1 MKPAAVLNL
10 AYILVASPLPNVYL
24 GGLMVTDRHGLP
36 LEFRYTEPIQPSKIQ
51 QVLYGQVLNSYIKR
65 EVILETLLK
74 NIDVPFKALLVED
87 EALLEITSKS
97 YSVGR
102 LAITKSPPIGPVG
115 KRQELGAGELL
126 LQVTAEG
133 NPLRL
138 TMPAPAHSSPSA
150 SGGAI
155 PVSGSTIGIL
165 EMASSAKTTEAEVGS
180 GEETSRHSR
189 PDLPALLL
197 DAGQT
202 MDLAEPLRRIEK
214 ALELIC
220 HEEGLTTT
228 ASPVGARS
236 ANN

>member
-1 MKPAAVLNL
+1 MKPLATLNL
-10 AYILVASPLPNVYL
+10 AYILVASPLPNVYI

-74 NIDVPFKALLVED
+74 NIDVAFKALLVED

-97 YSVGR
+97 YSIGR
-102 LAITKSPPIGPVG
+102 LAVTKSPPIGSIG
-115 KRQELGAGELL
+115 KRQELGPGELL
-126 LQVTAEG
+126 LQITAES

-138 TMPAPAHSSPSA
+138 TMQVPAAPPTNANIVAVQTQVGHPAGSKLPSDGE
-150 SGGAI
+150 GG
-155 PVSGSTIGIL
+155 SL
-165 EMASSAKTTEAEVGS
+165 EEDV
-180 GEETSRHSR
+180 SRHAK

-202 MDLAEPLRRIEK
+202 MDIVEPLRRIEK
-214 ALELIC
+214 ALDIIC
-220 HEEGLTTT
+220 HEEGLT
-228 ASPVGARS
+228 AANPVGARS
-236 ANN
+236 ASN